1 MTSEWL
7 LVDAAIWADPG
18 RRSAIEAFRSLP
30 TPMGEEAARWLRE
43 EAVAN
48 DGSTR
53 TYALFG
59 ESGVEG
65 FVALCASEVLL
76 QRREVRELGLPERSR
91 QPAILLAWIAR
102 AEDSTVTGGEL
113 LETAFG
119 IARRA
124 AREVG
129 AAAFVLDPGDEHV
142 AHLWRERGFRE
153 SRPRW
158 ADAPRRLW
166 APLWPD

>member
-1 MTSEWL
+1 MLEWL
-7 LVDAAIWADPG
+7 LVDEDLWRDAGRQAAIT
-18 RRSAIEAFRSLP
+18 AFRSID

-43 EAVAN
+43 DAVAN

-59 ESGVEG
+59 EQGVEG
-65 FVALCASEVLL
+65 FFALAATEVLL
-76 QRREVRELGLPERSR
+76 GRGEVDALGYPARVR
-91 QPAILLAWIAR
+91 QPAVLLAWIAR
-102 AEDSTVTGGEL
+102 AADSSVSGDEL

-124 AREVG
+124 ARDIG
-129 AAAFVLDPGDEHV
+129 AIAFVLDPGDEHV
-142 AHLWRERGFRE
+142 AELWRRRGFRD

-158 ADAPRRLW
+158 EGARTRLW
-166 APLWPD
+166 APLWPR